1 MAEVRLTA
9 KQQEA
14 IREIHSTYSQ
24 VLQPLIAPLAK
35 VYKLDVNP
43 LYNETRAVFSHLAR
57 VYDSQTKS
65 RNKEIGKAQG
75 HLDRL
80 TLDVFKMYALHF
92 TNELQQFEDRYCGV
106 DLSSVDESRF
116 YSSYFSAKHKAGQ
129 ELIEAKRLEHQDKE
143 KAYDKYQ
150 NTYAAYA
157 GLAAYVHAHL
167 KEINR
172 RRRIYWSKNVI
183 KTLVNVALLFIS
195 AWVSCYLVMWLTN

>member
-9 KQQEA
+9 KQQDA

-80 TLDVFKMYALHF
+80 MTAIVQ
-92 TNELQQFEDRYCGV
+92 TNGEPGDIILTATGKG
-106 DLSSVDESRF
+106 L
-116 YSSYFSAKHKAGQ
+116 KAGK
-129 ELIEAKRLEHQDKE
+129 I
-143 KAYDKYQ
+143 
-150 NTYAAYA
+150 
-157 GLAAYVHAHL
+157 
-167 KEINR
+167 
-172 RRRIYWSKNVI
+172 VI
-183 KTLVNVALLFIS
+183 KAE
-195 AWVSCYLVMWLTN
+195 